1 MFVIPTGDGRVGV
14 GQVVGCYGKDAYFF
28 VVYDDVLAENDVV
41 SKLSDVLAAP
51 VKLLALS
58 LDAKLHAGHWQTVG
72 QAPIRGDI
80 PLPAYKEAVT
90 SGDHVDV
97 VDYAGRRRRRARKD
111 EAECLPFRKVVA
123 PVRLER
129 ALRASLGLEPW
140 IAAFDDLRPHGL
152 TSKEAFNDGS

>member
-1 MFVIPTGDGRVGV
+1 M
-14 GQVVGCYGKDAYFF
+14 
-28 VVYDDVLAENDVV
+28 VYDDVIADEDVP
-41 SKLSDVLAAP
+41 SRLSDVLATP
-51 VKLLALS
+51 VRLLALS

-72 QAPIRGDI
+72 QAPIRDDL

-97 VDYAGRRRRRARKD
+97 VDYTGLRRRRASKD
-111 EAECLPFRKVVA
+111 EVESLPFRKVVA

-140 IAAFDDLRPHGL
+140 LAAFDDLKPHGL
-152 TSKEAFNDGS
+152 TSKGAFHDGS